1 MTEQIFKPYTPKQ
14 GSLLPSNLEE
24 MNPIGALTRGVDE
37 MIERL
42 TIEPLKRQ

>member
-1 MTEQIFKPYTPKQ
+1 MTEQIFKPFTPKQ

-24 MNPIGALTRGVDE
+24 MIPKGHLIQGVDE

-42 TIEPLKRQ
+42 NIEPLKRQ